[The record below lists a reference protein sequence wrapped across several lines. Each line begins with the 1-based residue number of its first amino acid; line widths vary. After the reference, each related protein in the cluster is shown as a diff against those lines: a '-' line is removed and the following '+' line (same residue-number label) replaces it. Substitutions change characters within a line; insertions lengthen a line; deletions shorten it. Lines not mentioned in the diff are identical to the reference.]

1 MPSNFLKDR
10 LPAFQKEV
18 AGATTVSY
26 YKLTSTTRD
35 SFTGT
40 VNNAAAYAASGIG
53 LPALVDFSPSD
64 NVRAMVGADINF
76 DATVT
81 IALAHL
87 EAKSITLKVGD
98 ALVLPGDADYYYVE
112 KVIPTHQVD
121 DNHLER
127 LAAVSHRLGRV

>member
-10 LPAFQKEV
+10 LPACQKEV

-26 YKLTSTTRD
+26 HKLTPATRKD
-35 SFTGT
+35 FTGT
-40 VNNAAAYAASGIG
+40 VTEATAYATTGIG

-98 ALVLPGDADYYYVE
+98 ALLLPGDADYYYVE

-127 LAAVSHRLGRV
+127 LAAVSHRLGRT